1 MKESSGKK
9 LRQPI
14 VVVLGHVDHGKTTL
28 LDKIRGTTVAA
39 KEPGLITQ
47 HVGASFVPSSVIE
60 KLAEPLK
67 KIIPFKLIIPGLLF
81 IDTPGHEL
89 FANLRRRGGSVA
101 DFAILVVDVREGF
114 QPQTV
119 ESLEILRQRRVP
131 FIVAANKI
139 DLIPGWRPN
148 PDTPFIISVRK
159 QSPRV
164 VEYLE
169 KLLWDNVIGKL
180 YEYGFQAE
188 RFDRIRDFTKTVA
201 VVPISAKTGE
211 GIPELLAV
219 LAGLAQRYLQHR
231 LRFAEGPAKGVI
243 LELREQP
250 GLGTAAD
257 VVIYDGILREGD
269 IIVTGGLEGPVITH
283 VRALLMPKPLQEIR
297 VAKRDLV
304 RVKEVVAAAGVRVV
318 APDLKEAVAG
328 APILVAKDYEQAKEL
343 AEKVKREIEELRIK
357 TDKEGVVI
365 KADTLG
371 SLEALI
377 EALRRMNIPIRY
389 ADVGPVS
396 KRDVVEAVAS
406 REINKFYGVILAF
419 NVKVLE
425 EGKKEAEKNDIKIFT
440 GNVIYRLLEDFQ
452 KWYNEQIEAE
462 KRKEV
467 ESLIR
472 PGKIRILPGYVFRRS
487 NPAIVGVE
495 VLGGIIKPGYPLMR
509 EDGKRI
515 GTIHQIQDRGKSLPE
530 ARAGMSVAIS
540 IKGHVMVGRH
550 IDEGDILYTD
560 VPDRHA
566 ALWFGKYKKELSD
579 DELYVLK
586 EIAKIKRKQN
596 PFYGISIQQS

>member
-1 MKESSGKK
+1 
-9 LRQPI
+9 
-14 VVVLGHVDHGKTTL
+14 
-28 LDKIRGTTVAA
+28 
-39 KEPGLITQ
+39 
-47 HVGASFVPSSVIE
+47 
-60 KLAEPLK
+60 
-67 KIIPFKLIIPGLLF
+67 
-81 IDTPGHEL
+81 
-89 FANLRRRGGSVA
+89 
-101 DFAILVVDVREGF
+101 
-114 QPQTV
+114 
-119 ESLEILRQRRVP
+119 
-131 FIVAANKI
+131 
-139 DLIPGWRPN
+139 
-148 PDTPFIISVRK
+148 
-159 QSPRV
+159 
-164 VEYLE
+164 
-169 KLLWDNVIGKL
+169 
-180 YEYGFQAE
+180 
-188 RFDRIRDFTKTVA
+188 
-201 VVPISAKTGE
+201 
-211 GIPELLAV
+211 
-219 LAGLAQRYLQHR
+219 
-231 LRFAEGPAKGVI
+231 
-243 LELREQP
+243 
-250 GLGTAAD
+250 
-257 VVIYDGILREGD
+257 
-269 IIVTGGLEGPVITH
+269 
-283 VRALLMPKPLQEIR
+283 
-297 VAKRDLV
+297 
-304 RVKEVVAAAGVRVV
+304 
-318 APDLKEAVAG
+318 
-328 APILVAKDYEQAKEL
+328 
-343 AEKVKREIEELRIK
+343 
-357 TDKEGVVI
+357 
-365 KADTLG
+365 
-371 SLEALI
+371 
-377 EALRRMNIPIRY
+377 MNIPIRY